1 MKIINVKD
9 MDLNEMYKNNMS
21 CKNCNN
27 TNCKNCGLDKIPCA
41 VYNIQFN
48 NDNKDYREL
57 FVRLKHEFDELFT
70 MPMQYVKYESEKL
83 FKRIE
88 IAHNNNFINDKEYE
102 AIQKHIENKNKSM
115 QKLIEDIEKQKI
127 ITKKEYQGF
136 DIDGVTVIA
145 EDIDEATEMY
155 VNKFHKIPIT
165 IKGIALDEI
174 FYYFDIKEIDLEDY
188 KNVYDRK
195 IHNDGTVSVSLKR
208 PFARKYKKDVVGTK
222 KEILFSYC

>member
-1 MKIINVKD
+1 M
-9 MDLNEMYKNNMS
+9 NEE
-21 CKNCNN
+21 
-27 TNCKNCGLDKIPCA
+27 
-41 VYNIQFN
+41 
-48 NDNKDYREL
+48 YREL

-70 MPMQYVKYESEKL
+70 MPMRYVKYESEKV

-88 IAHNNNFINDKEYE
+88 IAHDNFFINDREYE

-155 VNKFHKIPIT
+155 INKFHKIPIT

-195 IHNDGTVSVSLKR
+195 IHNDGTVLVSLKR
-208 PFARKYKKDVVGTK
+208 PFARKYQKDVIGTK